1 MTPAE
6 RPGAP
11 VESGYTPV
19 NGLKMYFEI
28 HGSGRPLV
36 LLHGN
41 LSTIGTSF
49 GKVLPALAATRRVIA
64 VEQQGHGHTADI
76 DRPFSIGQWA
86 RDTTA
91 LLRHLGIE
99 RADFFGYSS
108 GGAVAL
114 EIALRAPALVRKL
127 VFAGGASY
135 NRDGFYPELV
145 AAGEA
150 MKPEDLDGSPFQ
162 RAYARVA
169 PHPEQ
174 WQRLV
179 AKVAELDHATA
190 GWPREAIASIQAPVL
205 LVIGDSDIV
214 RPEHVVEMF
223 RLLGGGVVGD
233 LVGLP
238 RSQLAVLPGTTHV
251 TLADRAEWLASMVLA
266 SSTLPCRRPRP
277 RSAGGLSNCTGLTR
291 ELDWMP
297 G

>member
-1 MTPAE
+1 MNTQNQ
-6 RPGAP
+6 PGTP
-11 VESGYTPV
+11 VESGYIPV
-19 NGLKMYFEI
+19 NGLEMYYEI

-49 GKVLPALAATRRVIA
+49 GKVLPQLASTRRIIA

-76 DRPFSIGQWA
+76 DRPFSIEQWA
-86 RDTTA
+86 QDTTA

-99 RADFFGYSS
+99 QADFFGYSS

-114 EIALRAPALVRKL
+114 EIALRSPALVRKL
-127 VFAGGASY
+127 VWAGGTSY
-135 NRDGFYPELV
+135 RRDGLYPELLK
-145 AAGEA
+145 GFEA

-162 RAYARVA
+162 QAYASIA

-174 WQRLV
+174 WHRLV
-179 AKVAELDHATA
+179 AKIADLDRRTQ
-190 GWPREAIASIQAPVL
+190 GWSRETIASVKAPAL
-205 LVIGDSDIV
+205 LIIGDSDIV

-251 TLADRAEWLASMVLA
+251 TLTDRAEWLTSMITA
-266 SSTLPCRRPRP
+266 F
-277 RSAGGLSNCTGLTR
+277 
-291 ELDWMP
+291 LDAPMGDNP
-297 G
+297 A

>member
-1 MTPAE
+1 MTTQNQ
-6 RPGAP
+6 PGTP
-11 VESGYTPV
+11 VESGYIPV
-19 NGLKMYFEI
+19 NGLDMYYEI

-49 GKVLPALAATRRVIA
+49 GKVLPKLASTRRIIA

-86 RDTTA
+86 QDTTA
-91 LLRHLGIE
+91 LLHHLLIE
-99 RADFFGYSS
+99 QADFFGYSS

-114 EIALRAPALVRKL
+114 EVARRSPALVRKL
-127 VFAGGASY
+127 VWAGGTSY
-135 NRDGFYPELV
+135 RRDGLYPELL

-162 RAYARVA
+162 RAYASIA

-174 WQRLV
+174 WHRLV
-179 AKVAELDHATA
+179 AKIANLDRATT
-190 GWPREAIASIQAPVL
+190 GWPREAIASVKAPTL
-205 LVIGDSDIV
+205 LIIGDSDIV

-251 TLADRAEWLASMVLA
+251 TFTDRAEWLTSMITEFLD
-266 SSTLPCRRPRP
+266 TPMEDDRRDV
-277 RSAGGLSNCTGLTR
+277 SAGGEG
-291 ELDWMP
+291 
-297 G
+297 